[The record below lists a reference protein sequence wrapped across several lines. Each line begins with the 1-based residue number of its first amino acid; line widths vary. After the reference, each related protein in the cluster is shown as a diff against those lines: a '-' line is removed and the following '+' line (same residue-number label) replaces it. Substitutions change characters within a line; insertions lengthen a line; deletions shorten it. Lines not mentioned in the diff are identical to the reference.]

1 MMARTVLLARV
12 TAGQSARVE
21 AMDEEP
27 MALSSTWM
35 VGVALAIFGFVVVC
49 VVALM
54 SSSSRQLPEEEAAAP
69 MIQESEIETK
79 DYNSETSERMMSEEL
94 RGGEVDEAPNGS
106 GARGEGEALHSGEV
120 QLQGGRELSELPEQL
135 GSDNERKD
143 HRAKTIAENQRK
155 IEITIKTLIENHKNR
170 NYEHYNQEGIMASI
184 RHLRMLN
191 LGNGCGG
198 HFFVRELLLK
208 LQQDSMESREAVKEL
223 EEKYPVEEKTFPE
236 ECDFWKDRGVV
247 CSPCSSPSSE
257 SEGERS
263 SERDRRYIETFL

>member
-12 TAGQSARVE
+12 TAGQCARVE

-54 SSSSRQLPEEEAAAP
+54 SSSSRQLPEESAAP

-79 DYNSETSERMMSEEL
+79 DYNSETSERMISEEL

-106 GARGEGEALHSGEV
+106 GARGEGEALRSGEG

-155 IEITIKTLIENHKNR
+155 IEITIKTFIENHKNGAL
-170 NYEHYNQEGIMASI
+170 QP
-184 RHLRMLN
+184 
-191 LGNGCGG
+191 GG
-198 HFFVRELLLK
+198 HH
-208 LQQDSMESREAVKEL
+208 
-223 EEKYPVEEKTFPE
+223 
-236 ECDFWKDRGVV
+236 
-247 CSPCSSPSSE
+247 
-257 SEGERS
+257 GEYS
-263 SERDRRYIETFL
+263 